1 VVEMCNVIGTEEGV
15 KYHDKG
21 KHATHEGLDKFM
33 KHIGLWY
40 VNTMKASDMVY
51 TKGCGCVNAQPASQP
66 AMIRMTAAVVS
77 ALRCSARPAQC
88 RSLVLLRPLVAPTSS
103 ALKRTETH

>member
-1 VVEMCNVIGTEEGV
+1 MASCQCVSVRLSADEEGV

-66 AMIRMTAAVVS
+66 AS
-77 ALRCSARPAQC
+77 QP
-88 RSLVLLRPLVAPTSS
+88 
-103 ALKRTETH
+103 

>member
-1 VVEMCNVIGTEEGV
+1 MQERVTKDHIAVVEMCNVIGTEEGV

-66 AMIRMTAAVVS
+66 
-77 ALRCSARPAQC
+77 
-88 RSLVLLRPLVAPTSS
+88 
-103 ALKRTETH
+103 